1 MVGTCEWSRSW
12 VAVAINVDRSAPL
25 LLAVS
30 LFYLEVT
37 DFDDTEPPL
46 PDEDHAPGEPRDEL
60 PPLISLSAITGIR
73 TEDTMQVRH
82 RALGKE
88 FKKNCKNG

>member
-1 MVGTCEWSRSW
+1 MRGHKCQR
-12 VAVAINVDRSAPL
+12 
-25 LLAVS
+25 

-73 TEDTMQVRH
+73 TEDTM
-82 RALGKE
+82 
-88 FKKNCKNG
+88 